1 MILLPQDQTMI
12 TVDYISPHILSD
24 SRPHPEAAPRPA
36 AVTAES
42 LSDRLKD
49 IERDTLVRVLTENRG
64 NITRAAKAL
73 DMSRQNL
80 QYRIKRYQIDI
91 RSLRSKRSS
100 ER

>member
-1 MILLPQDQTMI
+1 M
-12 TVDYISPHILSD
+12 
-24 SRPHPEAAPRPA
+24 
-36 AVTAES
+36 TAES

>member
-1 MILLPQDQTMI
+1 
-12 TVDYISPHILSD
+12 
-24 SRPHPEAAPRPA
+24 
-36 AVTAES
+36 
-42 LSDRLKD
+42 
-49 IERDTLVRVLTENRG
+49 VRVLTENRG